1 MTCDDVERLA
11 GAYVDGELDLE
22 RALALEAHVA
32 GCAACA
38 ARLEQTRALVR
49 TLQAAPYFR
58 APAGLAERIRTTKAP
73 AAAPQSIR
81 TPDAVR
87 PRHRRSW
94 LWLATAASFAVVSL
108 AVAGMLYRRSAADDA
123 LTQAVIEGHVRSLM
137 ASHLTDVESSDR
149 HTVKPWFAGR
159 IDFSP
164 AVVDLASDG
173 FPLVGGRLDY
183 IDHHAA
189 AALIYKRRE
198 HVINVFI
205 WPAESGSA
213 SHTTRSDPRG
223 YHVTSWT
230 NAGMTVWAVSDLAL
244 DELDVFAQKLDA
256 AMRR

>member
-1 MTCDDVERLA
+1 VTCDDVERLA

-22 RALALEAHVA
+22 RALALETHTA

-38 ARLEQTRALVR
+38 PRLEQARALAR

-58 APAGLAERIRTTKAP
+58 APAGLAERIRTTKTP
-73 AAAPQSIR
+73 AAAPESTR
-81 TPDAVR
+81 KPDVVK
-87 PRHRRSW
+87 PRQRRSW
-94 LWLATAASFAVVSL
+94 PWLATAASFVVVSL
-108 AVAGMLYRRSAADDA
+108 AVAGMMYRRAAADEA

-149 HTVKPWFAGR
+149 HTVKPWFAGKV
-159 IDFSP
+159 DFSP
-164 AVVDLASDG
+164 AVVDLASEG

-205 WPAESGSA
+205 WPGEGSA
-213 SHTTRSDPRG
+213 AHTTRSDPRG
-223 YHVTSWT
+223 YHITSWT
-230 NAGMTVWAVSDLAL
+230 NAGMTVWVVSDLAL

-256 AMRR
+256 ATRR